1 MVRNLVFL
9 AIVLM
14 IVNGASHVREDAPLA
29 PPTSN

>member
-14 IVNGASHVREDAPLA
+14 IVNGASHVREDMPLA